1 MGLLNA
7 IQGNC
12 VYLDTNVWIYALEG
26 FPAFAQELATLF
38 QAIDQGQL
46 TAVTSELSLSE
57 VLVKPIQN
65 GNTAQQD
72 IYKQAI
78 SSSSTLQVV
87 PVQRDVLIE
96 AATLRATVNLKL
108 PDAIHAATAISTQCS
123 TFLTNDQRFQ
133 VVSGFQ
139 TVLLSQVIAP

>member
-7 IQGNC
+7 IQGNS
-12 VYLDTNVWIYALEG
+12 VYLDTNIWIYALEG

-46 TAVTSELSLSE
+46 AAVTSELSLSE

-78 SSSSTLQVV
+78 SSTSTLQVV

>member
-7 IQGNC
+7 IQGNS
-12 VYLDTNVWIYALEG
+12 VYLDTNIWIYALEG
-26 FPAFAQELATLF
+26 FPDFAQELATLF

-65 GNTAQQD
+65 GNAAQQN

-78 SSSSTLQVV
+78 SSTSILQVV

-96 AATLRATVNLKL
+96 AARLRETVNLKL
-108 PDAIHAATAISTQCS
+108 PDAIHAATAIATQCS
-123 TFLTNDQRFQ
+123 TFVTNDHRFQ
-133 VVSGFQ
+133 IVSGFQ

>member
-7 IQGNC
+7 IQGNS
-12 VYLDTNVWIYALEG
+12 VYLDTNIWIYALEG

-65 GNTAQQD
+65 GNMAQQD
-72 IYKQAI
+72 IYKQAL
-78 SSSSTLQVV
+78 SSTSTLQVV

-96 AATLRATVNLKL
+96 AARLRATVNLKL
-108 PDAIHAATAISTQCS
+108 PDAIHAATAIATQCS
-123 TFLTNDQRFQ
+123 TFVTNDHRFQ
-133 VVSGFQ
+133 IVSGFQ

>member
-7 IQGNC
+7 IQGNS
-12 VYLDTNVWIYALEG
+12 VYLDTNIWIYALEG

-65 GNTAQQD
+65 GNMAQQD
-72 IYKQAI
+72 IYKQAL
-78 SSSSTLQVV
+78 SSTSTLRVV

-96 AATLRATVNLKL
+96 AATLRAAVNLKL
-108 PDAIHAATAISTQCS
+108 PDAIHAATAIATQCS